1 MKEADSEKEAAMEA
15 ELKAARERAIVPL
28 EKRMTQFRDMLLKRG
43 VKHFN
48 PTQYCNQLCNVRHID
63 LNGSPPRYTLQLI
76 LLFLVFGAL
85 FYSCS
90 SPSCL
95 CLLSYAQLNVKYLS
109 AYVLLC

>member
-28 EKRMTQFRDMLLKRG
+28 ENRMTQFRDMLLKRG

-48 PTQYCNQLCNVRHID
+48 PTQYCNVRHIN
-63 LNGSPPRYTLQLI
+63 LNGSPPRYTLKLI
-76 LLFLVFGAL
+76 LLVFGVL

-90 SPSCL
+90 SCL
-95 CLLSYAQLNVKYLS
+95 YP
-109 AYVLLC
+109 